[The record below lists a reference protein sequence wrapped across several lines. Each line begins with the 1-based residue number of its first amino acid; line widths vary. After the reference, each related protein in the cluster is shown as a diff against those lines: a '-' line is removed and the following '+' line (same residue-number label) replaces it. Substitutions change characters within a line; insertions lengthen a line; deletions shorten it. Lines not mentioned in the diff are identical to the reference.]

1 MAGDN
6 GEEPKELTVEE
17 KLALEP
23 VGRAPEPHE
32 IELISFIKA
41 DLTEALKLMNWETT
55 PAALIK
61 AMFLPS
67 LWAVVFYRI
76 SSWAY
81 FRSRLLLPISALFF
95 WLNIVLFGCEISGTA
110 RIGKGFVIAHTVGV
124 GIGSDVEIGERFR
137 IMKGATIGSTGRFL
151 DRDPGM
157 PTIGDDVWLLFS
169 AAIGGKVTIG
179 RCGGR
184 LVHPAPLLRAGQ
196 HDQQGDD
203 RPGSRPARVAAA
215 GPDARRHL
223 GLAQLP
229 DHLRSP
235 QGRFRDPHIVLSSLV
250 SPRRRSAL

>member
-1 MAGDN
+1 MTGDN
-6 GEEPKELTVEE
+6 GEEPKELTVKE

-32 IELISFIKA
+32 IELLSFIKA
-41 DLTEALKLMNWETT
+41 DLTEALKLMDWDTT
-55 PAALIK
+55 PAAMIK

-81 FRSRLLLPISALFF
+81 FRSRLLLPVSALFF
-95 WLNIVLFGCEISGTA
+95 WLNIMLFGCEISGTA

-124 GIGSDVEIGERFR
+124 GIGSDVQIGERFR

-179 RCGGR
+179 NRVMISAGAGVVTDIPHHTFVLGNMTSKETVDLD
-184 LVHPAPLLRAGQ
+184 LVLPEWQRPVQMPDGTWDSPNCRTIFGPPKAGFEI
-196 HDQQGDD
+196 
-203 RPGSRPARVAAA
+203 PSK
-215 GPDARRHL
+215 
-223 GLAQLP
+223 
-229 DHLRSP
+229 S
-235 QGRFRDPHIVLSSLV
+235 
-250 SPRRRSAL
+250 